1 MTNVFS
7 GEPPAHI
14 KNWMLTHTPYVYFGS
29 VDGTHQHRTNVTELT
44 GSYNWD
50 IEESTGSQTCLV
62 GNESVSNNNI
72 TYLSGDAAC
81 KCTSVGYVAFY
92 NCQSLTSVS
101 LPAVTSV
108 GSGAFSGPFMG
119 CPLTSVSL

>member
-44 GSYNWD
+44 GSYDWD
-50 IEESTGSQTCLV
+50 NYENAGSQTCLV
-62 GNESVSNNNI
+62 GNESVSNKDI

-81 KCTSVGYVAFY
+81 KCTSVGEWAFY
-92 NCQSLTSVS
+92 YCQSLTSVS
-101 LPAVTSV
+101 LPVVT
-108 GSGAFSGPFMG
+108 
-119 CPLTSVSL
+119 